1 VLAEFERIA
10 EIRRR
15 LSYESTEVVLGIGDD
30 AAILAPT
37 SHGQVCS
44 VDTQV
49 EGVHFRLD
57 RSAPPDIG
65 ERALVAALSD
75 LAAMGAKPRAALVS
89 LIVPPALPES
99 ILFAVVDGIA
109 RAQLRYDCPVV
120 GGNLARGGELSITT
134 TVLGAAPRTP
144 LTRAGARPGDGLF
157 VTGELGSAACGLALL
172 LASRANDQH
181 PCVQRWQHPVARIA
195 EGQLLAGLASAAIDV
210 SDGLLQDLGHLAQAS
225 RVGFELELTSLP
237 LHPELLQAAPGLG
250 LRAHT
255 LALTGGED
263 YELAFTVPAGRAA
276 PLGTRIGTVT
286 GGLQIRVLGPDGREV
301 GFANAGFSHFE

>member
-1 VLAEFERIA
+1 VLAEFERIG

-15 LSYESTEVVLGIGDD
+15 LSYESAEVVLGIGDD

-37 SHGQVCS
+37 ECGQVCS

-65 ERALVAALSD
+65 ERALVVALSD
-75 LAAMGAKPRAALVS
+75 LAAMGATPRAALVS
-89 LIVPPALPES
+89 LIVPTSLDET
-99 ILFAVVDGIA
+99 ILFGIVDGIA
-109 RAQLRYDCPVV
+109 RTQHTYACPVV

-134 TVLGAAPRTP
+134 TVLGAAPTAP
-144 LTRAGARPGDGLF
+144 LTRGGARPGDGLF

-172 LASRANDQH
+172 LGNRANVNH
-181 PCVQRWQHPVARIA
+181 PFVQRWQHPVARIA
-195 EGQLLAGLASAAIDV
+195 EGRRLAGVSSAAIDI
-210 SDGLLQDLGHLAQAS
+210 SDGLLQDLGHIAQAS
-225 RVGFELELTSLP
+225 GVGFELTLTTLP
-237 LHPELLQAAPGLG
+237 LHPDLLQTAPSLG
-250 LRAHT
+250 LQAHV

-263 YELAFTVPAGRAA
+263 YELAFTVPVGREP

-286 GGLQIRVLGPDGREV
+286 SGPQIRVLDPNGHEV
-301 GFANAGFSHFE
+301 DFANTGFDHFE

>member
-1 VLAEFERIA
+1 VLAEFARIA

-15 LSYESTEVVLGIGDD
+15 LSYESSEVVLGIGDD

-37 SHGQVCS
+37 RHGQVCS

-65 ERALVAALSD
+65 ERALVVALSD
-75 LAAMGAKPRAALVS
+75 LAAMGASPRAALVS

-99 ILFAVVDGIA
+99 ILFAIVDGIA
-109 RAQLRYDCPVV
+109 RAQRSYGCPVV
-120 GGNLARGGELSITT
+120 GGNLSRGGELSITT
-134 TVLGAAPRTP
+134 TVLGAAPSTP
-144 LTRAGARPGDGLF
+144 LTRGGARPGDGLF

-172 LASRANDQH
+172 LGNRADVQH
-181 PCVQRWQHPVARIA
+181 PCVRRWQHPVARIP
-195 EGQLLAGLASAAIDV
+195 EGRLLAGLASAAIDV

-225 RVGFELELTSLP
+225 KVGFELKLTSLP
-237 LHPELLQAAPGLG
+237 LHPDLLQAASGLG
-250 LRAHT
+250 LHAHA

-263 YELAFTVPAGRAA
+263 YELAFTVPAGREV

-286 GGLQIRVLGPDGREV
+286 SGPEIRVQGPDGEDFDFAKS
-301 GFANAGFSHFE
+301 GFDHFE

>member
-1 VLAEFERIA
+1 VLGEFERIA

-15 LSYESTEVVLGIGDD
+15 LSYESSEVVLGIGDD

-57 RSAPPDIG
+57 RSAPADIG
-65 ERALVAALSD
+65 DRALVVALSD
-75 LAAMGAKPRAALVS
+75 LAAMGASPRAALVS
-89 LIVPPALPES
+89 LIVPAALDEPT
-99 ILFAVVDGIA
+99 LFAIVDGIA
-109 RAQLRYDCPVV
+109 RAQRTYDCPVV

-134 TVLGAAPRTP
+134 TVIGAAPSSP
-144 LTRAGARPGDGLF
+144 LTRDRARPGDALF

-172 LASRANDQH
+172 LAGHADRLH
-181 PCVQRWQHPVARIA
+181 PCVQRWQHPVARIP
-195 EGQLLAGLASAAIDV
+195 EGRLLAGVASAAIDI

-225 RVGFELELTSLP
+225 NVGFELQLTSLP
-237 LHPELLQAAPGLG
+237 LHPDLLQTAPSLG
-250 LRAHT
+250 LVALT

-263 YELAFTVPAGRAA
+263 YELAFTVPPGSDTAV
-276 PLGTRIGTVT
+276 GTRIGTVVPGT
-286 GGLQIRVLGPDGREV
+286 AIHVLGPDGREV
-301 GFANAGFSHFE
+301 SVANAGFDHFE